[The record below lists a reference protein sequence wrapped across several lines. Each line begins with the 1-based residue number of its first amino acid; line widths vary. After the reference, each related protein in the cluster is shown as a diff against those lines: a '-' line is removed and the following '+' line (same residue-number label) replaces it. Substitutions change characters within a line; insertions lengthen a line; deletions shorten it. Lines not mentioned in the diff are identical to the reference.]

1 MEQQTQMSGT
11 GLGSWIQKYKSWS
24 FRKRVTVTTIAVTI
38 FIGIIGAATDDSK
51 NISPVQNQPVNT
63 VSQPTATPTAS
74 PTMSKEAAQKEL
86 NEVMDLAK
94 RAGLVISYEFS
105 DRASVV
111 YAGATWY
118 TQTVAFKK
126 DFMAKIATLKKAITG
141 YQHFEVKD
149 AYSDEKVGE
158 VTSFLGDI
166 KVYK

>member
-1 MEQQTQMSGT
+1 MEQQ
-11 GLGSWIQKYKSWS
+11 IQKLGLWS
-24 FRKRVTVTTIAVTI
+24 KLTQGYSRKKKITVSGIII
-38 FIGIIGAATDDSK
+38 FILLGAIGAIFDTDNNK
-51 NISPVQNQPVNT
+51 NTPSVQNQPTSNVPR
-63 VSQPTATPTAS
+63 PTATETPTAS

-118 TQTVAFKK
+118 SQTVNFKK
-126 DFMAKIATLKKAITG
+126 DFMAKVAILKKAITG
-141 YQHFEVKD
+141 YQHFEVRD